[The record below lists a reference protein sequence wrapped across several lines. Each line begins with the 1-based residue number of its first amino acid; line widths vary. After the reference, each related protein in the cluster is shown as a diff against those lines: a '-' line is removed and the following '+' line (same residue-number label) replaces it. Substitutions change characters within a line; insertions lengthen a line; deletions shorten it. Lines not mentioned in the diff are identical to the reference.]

1 MVVELDTRY
10 TRVERTRCANH
21 SSHVLAHTHAHTR
34 TTGLRFIF
42 REIKASTLYVTQQRL
57 ECNSIITPTKLIQV
71 SDIFGTFRHLILR
84 EFIQTYSTLSIA
96 CAPSNFIGAPSEI
109 SELSRYLP
117 DFSVKSPISRVNISG
132 NLRLARRTRKSR
144 GFRGKPYQKRVEM
157 SHFRQVCECDARN
170 TQNQNQMVLYS
181 SIRTASI
188 ALAVAAAVT
197 GPRRTDPV

>member
-1 MVVELDTRY
+1 MLHNKDL
-10 TRVERTRCANH
+10 
-21 SSHVLAHTHAHTR
+21 S
-34 TTGLRFIF
+34 
-42 REIKASTLYVTQQRL
+42 VTQF
-57 ECNSIITPTKLIQV
+57 ITPTKLIQV

-84 EFIQTYSTLSIA
+84 EFIQTYSKLSIA

-117 DFSVKSPISRVNISG
+117 DFSVKSPISQVNVSG

-170 TQNQNQMVLYS
+170 TQTQNQMVLYS
-181 SIRTASI
+181 SIRTASV

-197 GPRRTDPV
+197 RYGSKAHRPRVGSQGRLR